1 MDRWCSSDALVSRF
15 EPRFVYEYGFFTT
28 KPTAPQSGAHPWITE
43 LSEGAGM
50 GRSERRMGSN
60 AGPFILSQRS
70 LMSLN
75 NRKAQVCVTYIVVS
89 TALRVKGLRHEGY
102 ILLFFSLQF

>member
-1 MDRWCSSDALVSRF
+1 M
-15 EPRFVYEYGFFTT
+15 
-28 KPTAPQSGAHPWITE
+28 
-43 LSEGAGM
+43 SEGAGM

-102 ILLFFSLQF
+102 TVYTPIFFLTVLTSN